1 MMNLPMI
8 GNEQLEK
15 LTVIDPVYHMT
26 VDPQSSAGSFEHEG
40 QTYHFCSKHCLKKFS
55 ENPAQ
60 FLQPQTQLI
69 SLKRVPSNDRTFTC
83 PMHPEVQ
90 NVGSGSC
97 PKCGMAL
104 EPTVIQQ
111 PQNKVEYKCPM
122 HPEIVRD
129 TPGSCPIC
137 GMALEPRT
145 IQLTDEENPELTEM
159 RKRFWVSVFLAV
171 PIFLIGMSDLIAGA
185 PLQRMISPSVLA
197 SIQLA
202 LATPV
207 VQLGIDQ
214 VISEVLPDE
223 KIEVVKRLQSGGA
236 IVAMAGDGINDAPAL
251 AQANVGI
258 AMGTGTDVAMKSAD
272 LTLVKGDLLGIVR
285 ARVLS
290 RQTMANIKQNLF
302 FAFVYNSLGVPI
314 AAGVLSFFGVL
325 LSPMI
330 AAAAMSFSSVSV
342 IANALRLRKASI

>member
-1 MMNLPMI
+1 
-8 GNEQLEK
+8 
-15 LTVIDPVYHMT
+15 
-26 VDPQSSAGSFEHEG
+26 
-40 QTYHFCSKHCLKKFS
+40 
-55 ENPAQ
+55 
-60 FLQPQTQLI
+60 
-69 SLKRVPSNDRTFTC
+69 
-83 PMHPEVQ
+83 
-90 NVGSGSC
+90 
-97 PKCGMAL
+97 MAL

-111 PQNKVEYKCPM
+111 PQNKVENTCPM

-145 IQLTDEENPELTEM
+145 IQLTDEENPKRTEM
-159 RKRFWVSVFLAV
+159 RKRFWVSVFLAA

-185 PLQRMISPSVLA
+185 PLQRMVSPSVLA

-223 KIEVVKRLQSGGA
+223 KIEVVKGLQSGGA

-290 RQTMANIKQNLF
+290 RQTIANI
-302 FAFVYNSLGVPI
+302 
-314 AAGVLSFFGVL
+314 
-325 LSPMI
+325 
-330 AAAAMSFSSVSV
+330 
-342 IANALRLRKASI
+342 